1 MGMYNLNFTGSMP
14 PTIFGGSI
22 TFFENIYSLVDIPN
36 NGTNYLIALC
46 RSRNTNITRAVLTY
60 PQNGNEDIENPIYNA
75 NSRFWEFRITFMLP
89 SASLRATFDNETN
102 RRLSLVFMPLMDT
115 IDIDL
120 YYGNSATFLF
130 SGLTKIEGLNIVA
143 NLTVDENYQH
153 LGDRPISYYTQY
165 NDNDVI
171 PIIPSTS
178 SGQPASDQ
186 EELNAQYGT
195 SIYQV

>member
-22 TFFENIYSLVDIPN
+22 TFFENIYSQVDIPN
-36 NGTNYLIALC
+36 SKYLIALC

-60 PQNGNEDIENPIYNA
+60 PINGNNDIENPIYNA
-75 NSRFWEFRITFMLP
+75 NSRYWEFRITFMLP
-89 SASLRATFDNETN
+89 TAGLRATYDNANN

-120 YYGNSATFLF
+120 YYGDTPTFSF
-130 SGLTKIEGLNIVA
+130 SQLTKIEGTNIVV
-143 NLTVDENYQH
+143 NLTVDENYLH
-153 LGDRPISYYTQY
+153 VGDIPISYYTQY

-171 PIIPSTS
+171 PIIPSDD
-178 SGQPASDQ
+178 GQPASDQ